1 MKKSVK
7 KEWFLD
13 RYCGRQFA
21 ALVEDGKLTEFFSER
36 EPRTNCVGNI
46 YKGKVVNVVAGMN
59 AAFINC
65 GMKRN
70 CYLAL
75 EDDFDNCAKYDGTMD
90 ELNTQKTQ
98 LKEGDEVIVQVVQ
111 AARGNKGAKVTT
123 HLSFVGKQLI
133 YLPNTSFVG
142 ISRKITDEQTRAD
155 IFATVEKFRV
165 SLDEGFIIRTKAP
178 FATQKQ
184 LKVEVDYLKKL
195 SDSTFA
201 LAKTAP
207 VGALLYEDE
216 DLPHRV
222 LRDVYGEELTAMHVG
237 DKELYERLLRLI
249 KLRKDIP
256 EKKLVF
262 YTGERA
268 MLTEYDIMPL
278 VYATATP
285 KVPLENGGSLVIEH
299 TEAMTVID
307 VNTGSFVGNTNL
319 EETVF
324 RMNLEA
330 AREIARQVRLRNIGG
345 IVVVDF
351 IDMTEEAHREA
362 VTEELKAHLAL
373 DTTKTN
379 VLPMSEL
386 CLSQFTR
393 KRVGNEMHSY
403 LVKPCS
409 CCGGVGHVPEDI
421 FVITRLRSAILD
433 CFADGYTSAIIDLNE
448 NVMKKILSEGIFSIE
463 AKNRWRKNRIYFIP
477 HKTYKEECF
486 SVRGENE
493 KILVLPNNAQLLY

>member
-1 MKKSVK
+1 
-7 KEWFLD
+7 
-13 RYCGRQFA
+13 
-21 ALVEDGKLTEFFSER
+21 
-36 EPRTNCVGNI
+36 
-46 YKGKVVNVVAGMN
+46 
-59 AAFINC
+59 
-65 GMKRN
+65 
-70 CYLAL
+70 
-75 EDDFDNCAKYDGTMD
+75 
-90 ELNTQKTQ
+90 
-98 LKEGDEVIVQVVQ
+98 
-111 AARGNKGAKVTT
+111 
-123 HLSFVGKQLI
+123 
-133 YLPNTSFVG
+133 
-142 ISRKITDEQTRAD
+142 
-155 IFATVEKFRV
+155 
-165 SLDEGFIIRTKAP
+165 
-178 FATQKQ
+178 
-184 LKVEVDYLKKL
+184 
-195 SDSTFA
+195 
-201 LAKTAP
+201 
-207 VGALLYEDE
+207 
-216 DLPHRV
+216 
-222 LRDVYGEELTAMHVG
+222 
-237 DKELYERLLRLI
+237 
-249 KLRKDIP
+249 
-256 EKKLVF
+256 
-262 YTGERA
+262 

-307 VNTGSFVGNTNL
+307 VNTGSFVGDTNL

-324 RMNLEA
+324 HMNLEA

-362 VTEELKAHLAL
+362 VTDELKAHLAL

-448 NVMKKILSEGIFSIE
+448 NVMKKILSEGLFSIE
-463 AKNRWRKNRIYFIP
+463 AKNRWKKNRIYFIP

-486 SVRGENE
+486 SVRGEKE